1 MKIGCCAYSFRD
13 DLLNKRMSLE
23 SFVELSA
30 RIGCDVIELTSYYFP
45 STEIE
50 YLHHLKKHAHQNG
63 VIISGAAVGSDFTSV
78 DLIQR
83 RKNVEMTLSW
93 ISHSVELGASTLR
106 VFAGP
111 IREGCSEE
119 EAFRWASECL
129 EECVQYA
136 GQRGILLALENHWGL
151 TETAEKT
158 IRLMKAVGS
167 DWLGL
172 NLDFGNFASNPYE
185 QYAECASYAV
195 CAHAK
200 SHIHLQ
206 GQNVKIDYARV
217 RAIMEQANFHGAV
230 SIEYEEPQDPYQA
243 VPEFVKELRRD
254 LCGL

>member
-30 RIGCDVIELTSYYFP
+30 DMGCDVVELTSYYFP

-50 YLHHLKKHAHQNG
+50 YLHHLKKHAYQNG
-63 VIISGAAVGSDFTSV
+63 VHISGTAVGSDFTSV

-83 RKNVEMTLSW
+83 RKNVEATLAW
-93 ISHSVELGASTLR
+93 IDHSVELGAATLR

-119 EAFRWASECL
+119 EAFCWAKECL

-158 IRLMKAVGS
+158 IRLMKSVGNE
-167 DWLGL
+167 WIGL
-172 NLDFGNFASNPYE
+172 NLDYGNFASNPYE
-185 QYAECASYAV
+185 QYAECAPYTV

-206 GQNVKIDYARV
+206 GQSVKIDYDRV
-217 RAIMEQANFHGAV
+217 RAIMEQCKYRGAV
-230 SIEYEEPQDPYQA
+230 SIEYEETQNPYQA
-243 VPEFVKELRRD
+243 VPAFVKELRRD
-254 LCGL
+254 LCSL